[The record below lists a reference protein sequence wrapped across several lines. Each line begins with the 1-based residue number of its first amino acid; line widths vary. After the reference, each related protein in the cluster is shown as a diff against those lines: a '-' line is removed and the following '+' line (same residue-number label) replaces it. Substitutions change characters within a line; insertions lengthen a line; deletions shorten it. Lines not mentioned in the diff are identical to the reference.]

1 MPLQKRVSGPL
12 AIAKASPSAH
22 LVIHKRST
30 EFDCKRKV
38 RDNIFVVV
46 FVVFVVFVVV
56 VVFVFVVVVVVAAAV
71 VIRSS
76 PSEKGQYD
84 MFLNRFLV

>member
-30 EFDCKRKV
+30 EFDCKCKV

-46 FVVFVVFVVV
+46 
-56 VVFVFVVVVVVAAAV
+56 VVVVVVVAAAAAV

-76 PSEKGQYD
+76 PSAKGQYD

>member
-46 FVVFVVFVVV
+46 FVVFVVFV
-56 VVFVFVVVVVVAAAV
+56 FVVVVVVVAAAV